1 MPIVPDILR
10 TWRDPGRVIAQKLA
24 DGPREDRALATL
36 MGACALIFVAQWP
49 GLARQAHLAKLAA
62 EQAGTPLDQVPSL
75 QALMGASLLAVVFMA
90 PLAFYL
96 LAAISHGIARVFGGK
111 GSSFGARMALFWALL
126 SVAPAM
132 LFHGLLQGFIGPGPA
147 TTGVG
152 ALVALGF
159 VYVWIRMLIKAE
171 S

>member
-1 MPIVPDILR
+1 MPVVPDILR
-10 TWRDPGRVIAQKLA
+10 TWRDPSGMIARKLA

-49 GLARQAHLAKLAA
+49 ALARQAHLAKVAA

-75 QALMGASLLAVVFMA
+75 QALMGASLLAIVFMA

-96 LAAISHGIARVFGGK
+96 LAALSHGVARLFGGK
-111 GSSFGARMALFWALL
+111 GSGFGARMALFWALL
-126 SVAPAM
+126 CVAPAM
-132 LFHGLLQGFIGPGPA
+132 LFNGLVLGFVGPGPA
-147 TTGVG
+147 ATGVG

-159 VYVWIRMLIKAE
+159 LYLWIRMLIKAE